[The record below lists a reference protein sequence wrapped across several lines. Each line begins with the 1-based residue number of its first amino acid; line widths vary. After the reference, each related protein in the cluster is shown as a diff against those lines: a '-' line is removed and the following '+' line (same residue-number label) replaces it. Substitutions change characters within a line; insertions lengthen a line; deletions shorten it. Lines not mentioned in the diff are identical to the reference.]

1 MGDMRYGRY
10 VVLPA
15 VKLGRLTWVYR
26 VTLIP
31 AHSTGTGYR
40 AGYRVAMSIIK
51 YEASYEYIHQSREN
65 CCDMISLDMIYG
77 KAYSNCRL

>member
-51 YEASYEYIHQSREN
+51 YEASYEYIHHRAGRTVHHA
-65 CCDMISLDMIYG
+65 DIPGL
-77 KAYSNCRL
+77 